1 MRILLVPAAVVTA
14 LVLTAC
20 GGAKDAA
27 SSAIDRAQSAASEAG
42 DAASSAAA
50 AVSSAAAAAS
60 SAAAGTGDVDC
71 SALTKDDVAKFVVY
85 TQLLAQAGSADSI
98 DLLRKGGVT
107 DYTPEGMATVLD
119 HMGVL
124 KGHPGPGQPDPA
136 AAIDYFAQANELV
149 GQMVAA
155 SGAPTQAQLDAY
167 TAAIVDVPTALKN
180 QLAINLSL
188 GTSCTNLG

>member
-1 MRILLVPAAVVTA
+1 MRILLVPAVVVTA

-27 SSAIDRAQSAASEAG
+27 SSAIDRAQSAASQAG
-42 DAASSAAA
+42 DAA
-50 AVSSAAAAAS
+50 SSAAAAAS

-71 SALTKDDVAKFVVY
+71 SALTQDDVAKFVVY

-98 DLLRKGGVT
+98 DLLRTGAAT
-107 DYTPEGMATVLD
+107 DFTAEGMATVLD
-119 HMGVL
+119 HLRVL
-124 KGHPGPGQPDPA
+124 EGHPGPGQPDPK
-136 AAIDYFAQANELV
+136 AAIDYFARANELV

-167 TAAIVDVPTALKN
+167 EAAIVDVPTALKN